1 MNTTKSKSQKATETH
16 SADSLAER
24 IGTTVEAIEELLEVG
39 ALNPVSSNESG
50 DRLVFESEDL
60 DALRAAIQAQVEDE
74 VNEATEGQPA
84 RKREFAVARAKVLLE
99 MQARE
104 SASNYRREIRLAA
117 IREAHEIRFGIGG
130 EVLGTVSKWA
140 SRFLKRPGATLA
152 IGGKAIQ
159 QTPGLLPAMGR
170 NAVATGA
177 AGSILGGAKA
187 ALDGD
192 EETGILG
199 GAARGGAIGAG
210 VGAAGTLAGRAAIEA
225 MLKKRRL
232 AGMSAPARLG
242 NSPGFQPV

>member
-1 MNTTKSKSQKATETH
+1 MTTTRKAPAAKRTETH

-24 IGTTVEAIEELLEVG
+24 IGTTIEAIEELLEVG
-39 ALNPVSSNESG
+39 ALSPVSANESG
-50 DRLVFESEDL
+50 DRLVFETEDL

-74 VNEATEGQPA
+74 VAEQTEGQPA
-84 RKREFAVARAKVLLE
+84 HKRQFAVARAKVLLQME
-99 MQARE
+99 AKE
-104 SASNYRREIRLAA
+104 SAAAYRREIRLAA
-117 IREAHEIRFGIGG
+117 IRDAHEIRFAIAGP
-130 EVLGTVSKWA
+130 VLGTVAKWG

-152 IGGKAIQ
+152 IAGKTIQ
-159 QTPGLLPAMGR
+159 QTPGLVPAMAR

-177 AGSILGGAKA
+177 AGSLLGGAKA

-192 EETGILG
+192 DETGVVAG
-199 GAARGGAIGAG
+199 MAKGGAIGAG

-242 NSPGFQPV
+242 FSPV